1 MTESKIIA
9 EIARVVELLDMTDRS
24 DYGSADDLADEWFRD
39 VANAIASPKG
49 QAFLRE
55 LADAL
60 DALPDKALIEE
71 ELIDEEGNC
80 CAVGA
85 VCKARGIDAT
95 HMDSAAVAEWLGA
108 PLLLVAE
115 IIDVNDGYRET
126 PVHRWHRMRRWVDR
140 HITQGNDQ

>member
-1 MTESKIIA
+1 MN
-9 EIARVVELLDMTDRS
+9 RS
-24 DYGSADDLADEWFRD
+24 GYGACDEDEADAWWRD
-39 VANAIASPKG
+39 VANASASPKG

-60 DALPDKALIEE
+60 DALPDKALIEG

-95 HMDSAAVAEWLGA
+95 HMDSDADSVAERLGV
-108 PLLLVAE
+108 PLPLVAA
-115 IIDVNDGYRET
+115 IIDRNDGWRNDTPET
-126 PVHRWHRMRRWVDR
+126 RWKRVRRWVDKQIR
-140 HITQGNDQ
+140 KDDVT

>member
-1 MTESKIIA
+1 MN
-9 EIARVVELLDMTDRS
+9 RS
-24 DYGSADDLADEWFRD
+24 GYGACDEDEADEWLRD

-55 LADAL
+55 LAAAMDAMPEKVL
-60 DALPDKALIEE
+60 IANELVDK
-71 ELIDEEGNC
+71 EGDC
-80 CAVGA
+80 CTIGA
-85 VCKARGIDAT
+85 ACKARGIDAT

-126 PVHRWHRMRRWVDR
+126 PVHRWQRMRQWVDR
-140 HITQGNDQ
+140 HITQEGGK

>member
-1 MTESKIIA
+1 MTDIEVF
-9 EIARVVELLDMTDRS
+9 ARVVELLDITDRS
-24 DYGSADDLADEWFRD
+24 DYGSADDLADEWLRD

-55 LADAL
+55 LAAAMDAMPEKVL
-60 DALPDKALIEE
+60 IANELVDK
-71 ELIDEEGNC
+71 EGDC
-80 CAVGA
+80 CTIGA

-126 PVHRWHRMRRWVDR
+126 PVHRWQRMRQWVDKR
-140 HITQGNDQ
+140 IRKDGGT

>member
-1 MTESKIIA
+1 MN
-9 EIARVVELLDMTDRS
+9 RS
-24 DYGSADDLADEWFRD
+24 GYGACDEDEADAWWRD

-55 LADAL
+55 LAAAL
-60 DALPDKALIEE
+60 DALPDKALIAK

-115 IIDVNDGYRET
+115 IIDRNDCYHNDTPET
-126 PVHRWHRMRRWVDR
+126 RWQRVRRWVDKR
-140 HITQGNDQ
+140 IRKDDVT